1 MELMVVAINLTIMG
15 VMYVALVRSWYEVGE
30 LKGELEDLDNSY
42 SKLLYEVDE
51 LDLMK
56 EKMLHI
62 LGD

>member
-62 LGD
+62 LED